1 MWFSELNTIKF
12 KEAKQGSDTNTATLK
27 KDRLVR
33 IPYNTAI
40 SIQSELDFGTSII
53 ELCDIFGNRL
63 PNFIFYKDCRRIMNT
78 NKYHTILKIKK
89 RQINPRNAKVR
100 FRISR
105 GGSFYYSKLFYL
117 CSEFQN
123 NKIVTTGRGVAFDG
137 TILSDYTY
145 RESYSFYHYCD
156 FSIFQKQVEDTSVL
170 YNDNNGTVKNLRA
183 NINVYEKCYF
193 GNKYYLPE
201 WQAIALKACL
211 RFTDVYVLFWAGE
224 KKTIVRLGYHTKVVR
239 AFKTVKL
246 ECSGDLELEYIS
258 NINTNSTVYGN
269 FNVHYDTYSSII
281 KYEDLD
287 LTGINIS
294 QKIPSLGDI
303 HIPIR
308 FLTDISKKVKYRN
321 KVIDFSRLP
330 AFAVVGLNKLDKI
343 PDNFLNEKESKEF
356 YLEDYTPFK
365 EVGDNTF
372 DNVEF
377 WDGTILAGEVKIGK
391 NFHLLSGDMLI
402 LSQPEI
408 DGVLNQNIFLTKPA
422 TVKNTIFTTDFQN
435 RRNLRRVENCKLI
448 GTFQDCEIINCEAT
462 SSLATLSFSNCSI
475 INSFNTTT
483 VTISARA
490 DFREIKN
497 SFNRINIINSA
508 SVPML
513 ATTIEDSF
521 LQSIFSKPTTL
532 ALSNGTYDNSRKAGS
547 LTITAENNIRI
558 GSPYFKNVFWAE
570 RRTLDFNNQIAN
582 LPKATPLIVINIK
595 DGKQFDNYKFC
606 NFDGYSPARVM
617 INYLTDF
624 YPSPNS
630 FVNIADLTIKFSDFV
645 RIFPI
650 GNLFNTITK
659 LNILDDVDMP
669 QSTMISYIST
679 NLAVTTEIRTTERII
694 DILEPIYPDITY
706 TII

>member
-12 KEAKQGSDTNTATLK
+12 KDTNQGSDTNTAKLK

-40 SIQSELDFGTSII
+40 SIQSELDFKTSII

-63 PNFIFYKDCRRIMNT
+63 PNQNFSIYRDCRRIMNT

-100 FRISR
+100 FKISR
-105 GGSFYYSKLFYL
+105 GGNFYYSKLFYL

-211 RFTDVYVLFWAGE
+211 RFTDVYVLFWTDE
-224 KKTIVRLGYHTKVVR
+224 KKTIVRPHYTKVVR
-239 AFKTVKL
+239 VFKTVKL
-246 ECSGDLELEYIS
+246 ECSGDLELGYIS

-281 KYEDLD
+281 NYEDLD
-287 LTGINIS
+287 LTGRNIS
-294 QKIPSLGDI
+294 QDIPSLGY
-303 HIPIR
+303 IPVPIS
-308 FLTDISKKVKYRN
+308 FLTDISKKVKYKN

-330 AFAVVGLNKLDKI
+330 ALAAVDLNKLDKI

-356 YLEDYTPFK
+356 YIEGYTPFK

-377 WDGTILAGEVKIGK
+377 WDGSILAGEVKIGK
-391 NFHLLSGDMLI
+391 NFHLLSKDMLI

-408 DGVLNQNIFLTKPA
+408 DGLLNQNIFLAKPA

-483 VTISARA
+483 VTIGARA

-497 SFNRINIINSA
+497 SFNRISIINSA

-532 ALSNGTYDNSRKAGS
+532 TISNGTYDNYRKTGS
-547 LTITAENNIRI
+547 LTISTENNIRI
-558 GSPYFKNVFWAE
+558 GSPSFKNVFWSE
-570 RRTLDFNNQIAN
+570 RKTLNFNNQIADMASA
-582 LPKATPLIVINIK
+582 PTIVINIK
-595 DGKQFDNYKFC
+595 NGKQFDSYKFC
-606 NFDGYSPARVM
+606 NFDGYTKPTTVM
-617 INYLTDF
+617 ISYLTDF

-630 FVNIADLTIKFSDFV
+630 FVNITNLTIKFSDFI
-645 RIFPI
+645 RIFSI
-650 GNLFNTITK
+650 GNLFHTITC
-659 LNILDDVDMP
+659 LYISDDVDIP
-669 QSTMISYIST
+669 QSNMISYIAT
-679 NLAVTTEIRTTERII
+679 NLIDVTEIITTKRII
-694 DILEPIYPDITY
+694 DILEPLYTDIIYKE
-706 TII
+706 

>member
-12 KEAKQGSDTNTATLK
+12 KDTNQGSDTNTAKLK

-53 ELCDIFGNRL
+53 ELCDIFGNSL
-63 PNFIFYKDCRRIMNT
+63 PNFIFYRDCRRIMNT

-89 RQINPRNAKVR
+89 TYINPRNAKVR
-100 FRISR
+100 FKISR
-105 GGSFYYSKLFYL
+105 GGNFYYSKLFYL

-211 RFTDVYVLFWAGE
+211 RFTDVYVLFWTDE
-224 KKTIVRLGYHTKVVR
+224 KKTIVRPNYTKVVR
-239 AFKTVKL
+239 VFKTVKL
-246 ECSGDLELEYIS
+246 ECSGDLELGYIS

-281 KYEDLD
+281 NYEDLD
-287 LTGINIS
+287 LTGRNIS
-294 QKIPSLGDI
+294 QDIPSLGY
-303 HIPIR
+303 IPIPIS
-308 FLTDISKKVKYRN
+308 FLTDISKKVKYNN

-330 AFAVVGLNKLDKI
+330 AFAVVDLNKLDKI

-356 YLEDYTPFK
+356 YLGGYTPFK

-377 WDGTILAGEVKIGK
+377 WDGSILAGEVKIGK
-391 NFHLLSGDMLI
+391 NFHLLSQDMLI

-408 DGVLNQNIFLTKPA
+408 DGVLSQNIFLTKPA

-462 SSLATLSFSNCSI
+462 NSLATLSFSNCSI

-483 VTISARA
+483 VTIGARA

-497 SFNRINIINSA
+497 SFNRIHIINSA
-508 SVPML
+508 SAPML

-532 ALSNGTYDNSRKAGS
+532 AISNGTYDNYRKPGS
-547 LTITAENNIRI
+547 LTITAENNIRV
-558 GSPYFKNVFWAE
+558 GSPYFKNVFWSE
-570 RRTLDFNNQIAN
+570 RRTLNFNNQIA
-582 LPKATPLIVINIK
+582 KMTDAAPLIVINIK

-606 NFDGYSPARVM
+606 NFDGYPPARVR

-630 FVNIADLTIKFSDFV
+630 FVNIANLTIKFSDFI

-650 GNLFNTITK
+650 GNLFNTITE

-679 NLAVTTEIRTTERII
+679 NLIDVTEIIATQRII
-694 DILEPIYPDITY
+694 DILEPLYTDIIYNE
-706 TII
+706 

>member
-12 KEAKQGSDTNTATLK
+12 KDTKQGSDTNTAKLK

-40 SIQSELDFGTSII
+40 SIQSELDFGTSTI
-53 ELCDIFGNRL
+53 ELCDIFGNSL
-63 PNFIFYKDCRRIMNT
+63 PNFIFYRDCRRIMNT

-100 FRISR
+100 FKISR
-105 GGSFYYSKLFYL
+105 GDKFYYSKLFYL
-117 CSEFQN
+117 CSEFRN

-211 RFTDVYVLFWAGE
+211 RFTDVYVLFWTGE
-224 KKTIVRLGYHTKVVR
+224 KKKISRLPYYTKVIR
-239 AFKTVKL
+239 IFKTVKL

-258 NINTNSTVYGN
+258 NINTNATVYGN
-269 FNVHYDTYSSII
+269 FNVHYDKYSSII
-281 KYEDLD
+281 NYEDLD
-287 LTGINIS
+287 LTGRNIS
-294 QKIPSLGDI
+294 QDI
-303 HIPIR
+303 LSIGRVPVPLS
-308 FLTDISKKVKYRN
+308 FLTDISKKVKYRK

-330 AFAVVGLNKLDKI
+330 AFSTIDLNKLDKI

-356 YLEDYTPFK
+356 SLEGYTLFK

-377 WDGTILAGEVKIGK
+377 WDGSLLAGDVKIGK
-391 NFHLLSGDMLI
+391 NFRLLSSDMLI

-462 SSLATLSFSNCSI
+462 NPNAALSFSNCSI

-490 DFREIKN
+490 NFREIKN

-521 LQSIFSKPTTL
+521 LQSIFSKSTTL
-532 ALSNGTYDNSRKAGS
+532 TISNGTYDNSRKAVS
-547 LTITAENNIRI
+547 LTIVAENNIRI
-558 GSPYFKNVFWAE
+558 NNLYFKNVFWAE
-570 RRTLDFNNQIAN
+570 RKTLNFNNQIADMTSAV
-582 LPKATPLIVINIK
+582 PTIIINIK

-606 NFDGYSPARVM
+606 NFDSYPPARVT

-630 FVNIADLTIKFSDFV
+630 FVNITNLTIKFSDFI

-650 GNLFNTITK
+650 GNLFNTITT

-679 NLAVTTEIRTTERII
+679 NLTATTRIRTTQRII

>member
-12 KEAKQGSDTNTATLK
+12 KDTNQGSDTNTAKLK

-53 ELCDIFGNRL
+53 ELCDIFGNSL
-63 PNFIFYKDCRRIMNT
+63 PNFIFYRDCRRIMNT

-100 FRISR
+100 FKISR
-105 GGSFYYSKLFYL
+105 GGNFYYSKLFYL
-117 CSEFQN
+117 CSKFQN

-211 RFTDVYVLFWAGE
+211 RFTDVYVLFWTDE
-224 KKTIVRLGYHTKVVR
+224 KKTIVRPNYTKVGRV
-239 AFKTVKL
+239 FKTVKL
-246 ECSGDLELEYIS
+246 ECAGDLELGYIS

-269 FNVHYDTYSSII
+269 FNVHYDRYSSII
-281 KYEDLD
+281 NYEDLD
-287 LTGINIS
+287 LTGSNIS
-294 QKIPSLGDI
+294 QDIPSLGDI

-308 FLTDISKKVKYRN
+308 FLTDISKKVKYRK

-330 AFAVVGLNKLDKI
+330 AFAVVNLNKLDKI

-356 YLEDYTPFK
+356 YLEGYTRFK

-377 WDGTILAGEVKIGK
+377 WDGSILTGEVKIGK
-391 NFHLLSGDMLI
+391 NFHLLSDDMLI

-435 RRNLRRVENCKLI
+435 RRNLRRVENCKLV

-462 SSLATLSFSNCSI
+462 SPLAKLSFSNCSI

-483 VTISARA
+483 VTIEARA

-497 SFNRINIINSA
+497 SFNRISIINSA

-532 ALSNGTYDNSRKAGS
+532 AISNGTYDNYRKDRS
-547 LTITAENNIRI
+547 LTIATENNIRI
-558 GSPYFKNVFWAE
+558 NNPYFKNVFWSE
-570 RRTLDFNNQIAN
+570 RKTLNFNNQIDN
-582 LPKATPLIVINIK
+582 MISTTATVVINIK

-606 NFDGYSPARVM
+606 NFDGYPPARIT

-630 FVNIADLTIKFSDFV
+630 FVNIANLTIKFSDFI

-650 GNLFNTITK
+650 GNLFNTITY
-659 LNILDDVDMP
+659 LNISDDVDMP

-679 NLAVTTEIRTTERII
+679 NLAATTEIRTTERII
-694 DILEPIYPDITY
+694 DILRPIYPDITY
-706 TII
+706 TIM